1 MTKDREVKREVKREI
16 LIQCGF
22 TPAQV
27 DTLTEYGM
35 IEKAMESIHGPV
47 PYEVMELLG
56 MRGS

>member
-1 MTKDREVKREVKREI
+1 MVKHEIEREI

-22 TPAQV
+22 TTEQV
-27 DTLTEYGM
+27 DTIADYGM

-56 MRGS
+56 LRGC

>member
-1 MTKDREVKREVKREI
+1 MMMRRSKKHEIEHEI

-56 MRGS
+56 IRGC